1 MIRDELETL
10 ELLFFF
16 AITRNHITDPST
28 VNQFVSGK
36 QQKCAATIRPSTDE
50 EIENFRKQELERY
63 LAPERPY
70 RYSFRDSHS
79 IVASMK
85 RGLGNQSQK
94 ARDHFLL
101 KSDRPPHISLLCVVR
116 DAAAR
121 LPGGIGT
128 RPDVAILLKD
138 SQ

>member
-1 MIRDELETL
+1 MVQL
-10 ELLFFF
+10 
-16 AITRNHITDPST
+16 IT
-28 VNQFVSGK
+28 VK
-36 QQKCAATIRPSTDE
+36 QQKCASTIRKSSDE
-50 EIENFRKQELERY
+50 EIKLFREQELERY

-70 RYSFRDSHS
+70 RYKFRDYET
-79 IVASMK
+79 IVAPMK

-94 ARDHFLL
+94 PRDHFLL
-101 KSDRPPHISLLCVVR
+101 KKERPPHISLLCLVR

-128 RPDVAILLKD
+128 RPDVAILLCD

>member
-1 MIRDELETL
+1 
-10 ELLFFF
+10 
-16 AITRNHITDPST
+16 
-28 VNQFVSGK
+28 
-36 QQKCAATIRPSTDE
+36 
-50 EIENFRKQELERY
+50 
-63 LAPERPY
+63 
-70 RYSFRDSHS
+70 
-79 IVASMK
+79 MK
-85 RGLGNQSQK
+85 RGPGSQSQK

-101 KSDRPPHISLLCVVR
+101 HKDRPPHISLLCLVR